1 MLWFKNLMVYRLSRD
16 VALNA
21 DEMEKQ
27 LSAFSFTPCG
37 SQDMA
42 KTGWVSPMGSHS
54 DALTHVVN
62 GQIIICARK
71 EEKILP
77 SPVIK
82 QALQAKID
90 QLESEQHRKLKK
102 NGKGCAERRSA
113 AQPVA
118 ARLQPL

>member
-16 VALNA
+16 IELRAE
-21 DEMEKQ
+21 EMEKQ
-27 LSAFSFTPCG
+27 LAELTFTPCG

-54 DALTHVVN
+54 DALTHTAN

-82 QALQAKID
+82 QALEAKDPEAGSRSGAQAEED
-90 QLESEQHRKLKK
+90 R
-102 NGKGCAERRSA
+102 ERFPER
-113 AQPVA
+113 
-118 ARLQPL
+118 